1 MNKNK
6 YNFAVTLPSKA
17 DDKNGYF
24 KKGFIKEINKYP
36 WLTAAG
42 LDNPR
47 TREVE
52 SIEYAGPKDSL
63 VFGLDNKHDITY
75 TMLPEFLIPA
85 PTYDIISEW
94 DGAVDR
100 LGKFAESRKPNYTKK
115 NYFSGFNNTRPSCE
129 VYDAFIKVGYTI
141 IPRVKPA
148 PRFNI
153 FELVTTGITTEITIS
168 F

>member
-17 DDKNGYF
+17 DDRTGIY
-24 KKGFIKEINKYP
+24 KKSFIKEINKYP

-47 TREVE
+47 TREIN
-52 SIEYAGPKDSL
+52 SIEYAGPDDSL
-63 VFGLDNKHDITY
+63 VFGLNNNHDITY
-75 TMLPEFLIPA
+75 TTLPDFLIPA
-85 PTYDIISEW
+85 PTYSLTEEW
-94 DGAVDR
+94 SGAVAR

-115 NYFSGFNNTRPSCE
+115 NYFSGFNNTCPSCE
-129 VYDAFIKVGYTI
+129 VYDSFIKVGYAI
-141 IPRVKPA
+141 IPRVKPT
-148 PRFNI
+148 PRFSC